1 MEEGKQTL
9 KEYMDEY
16 CIPTEVLLKALE
28 NGIIGKTWGTHY
40 SELHLVYRNDN
51 WCLANDAIC
60 TPLSQYGEIWILNE
74 KKKTYAEVKC
84 SDLDC
89 DKCPIRKLTHVSI
102 CSNTLQEILDR
113 MYLDDEEREF
123 YQKRINKE
131 YKEG

>member
-1 MEEGKQTL
+1 MEEKKQTL

-60 TPLSQYGEIWILNE
+60 TPLSRYGEHWILSE
-74 KKKTYAEVKC
+74 KKKTYAEIKC
-84 SDLDC
+84 NDIKC
-89 DKCPIRKLTHVSI
+89 GKCPIRNLECCYGGK
-102 CSNTLQEILDR
+102 NTLQESLDR
-113 MYLDDEEREF
+113 LKLDDEEREF
-123 YQKRINKE
+123 YQKRIDRE
-131 YKEG
+131 YKEE